1 MKNIV
6 AKFSSER
13 VYAFGLGLGV
23 LYGLLVALI
32 PLSGLAV
39 ERPDRPDHDAVRD
52 EVNEQICTEY
62 DLSRCDGGQEGGDGG
77 DSGDGGS
84 GGGGGDGGSGGGGGS
99 AQDAITFVL
108 RTPEG
113 VAYETSYTLP
123 SNETTVVR
131 STDGMHRIAVPAKS
145 ALASLVTIDE
155 LSRAFAITDLAYFP
169 SFSSFYLHCLEVRG
183 EGDLCGSWQ
192 YSVNGSYPSVGLDDQ
207 LLEGGDTFHLYFGA
221 MRMVEA
227 PETVTSG
234 SSFVAL
240 AKRYDVTTG
249 GYVPAGGLTIGIT
262 RSNPDDPWAPVVV
275 ATAQTDVDGK
285 ATFVAPAAGM
295 YELGIKED
303 GYYPSTPLTV
313 VAAGSTAGGTGGG
326 GGGTLLRG
334 GSADVFDVDAA
345 LRFLVTQQEANG
357 TFGAP
362 IYTDW
367 AAIAF
372 AAAGT
377 NTQEVREH
385 LKKETASVT
394 SLTDHERRA
403 MALMALGVDPYS
415 GTSIDH
421 VAAIRAEFKDGQ
433 FGDPK
438 RVNDD
443 LFALIVLERVGYR
456 VGDVQVDGAITS
468 VLKAQTADGAWDAS
482 ADLTAAAI
490 QALVPYRA
498 ASGVEGALLKAE
510 TYLRKVQKSDGG
522 FGDAFATA
530 WVLQAIDVLGDS
542 PKDWMVG
549 GNTPL
554 TYLARAQQT
563 DGGVLAAT
571 EATSTRVWV
580 TAYAI
585 PAALGMSWRE
595 VLHVFS
601 ARELA
606 LAEARSGARTS
617 STTNT
622 SDVTPSF
629 GPGSSSSTDAV
640 YTFESWS
647 SATTSASST
656 SESAVATKTDSPD
669 QAAAAAAAG
678 GLSDTLRL
686 LALGFLAVL
695 VGYAVFRF
703 RVAK

>member
-13 VYAFGLGLGV
+13 VYVFGLGLGV

-39 ERPDRPDHDAVRD
+39 ERPDRPDHDAVRE
-52 EVNEQICTEY
+52 EVNEQICADY
-62 DLSRCDGGQEGGDGG
+62 DLSRCGGEQEGGDGG
-77 DSGDGGS
+77 SGGDGGT
-84 GGGGGDGGSGGGGGS
+84 GGGGDGGSGGGGG
-99 AQDAITFVL
+99 ADQDAITFVL

-131 STDGMHRIAVPAKS
+131 STNGIHRITVPAKS
-145 ALASLVTIDE
+145 ALASLVAIDE
-155 LSRAFAITDLAYFP
+155 LSRAFAITDLVYFP
-169 SFSSFYLHCLEVRG
+169 SFDSFYLHCLEVRG
-183 EGDLCGSWQ
+183 KGDLCGSWQ

-207 LLEGGDTFHLYFGA
+207 VLAGGDTFHLYFGA
-221 MRMVEA
+221 MRLVEA

-240 AKRYDVTTG
+240 AKRYDVTEG

-275 ATAQTDVDGK
+275 ATAQTGADGK
-285 ATFVAPAAGM
+285 ATFVAPAAGK

-313 VAAGSTAGGTGGG
+313 VAAGATAGGTGGG
-326 GGGTLLRG
+326 GGGMLLRG
-334 GSADVFDVDAA
+334 SGGDVFDVDAA
-345 LRFLVTQQEANG
+345 LRFLTTQQETNG

-377 NTQEVREH
+377 NTQVVREY
-385 LKKETASVT
+385 LKKETDSVT

-443 LFALIVLERVGYR
+443 IFALIVLERVGYR
-456 VGDVQVDGAITS
+456 VGDAQVDGAIAS
-468 VLKAQTADGAWDAS
+468 VLRAQATDGAWDAS
-482 ADLTAAAI
+482 VDLTAAAI

-510 TYLRKVQKSDGG
+510 SYLRKAQKSDGG

-542 PKDWMVG
+542 PNDWAVG

-563 DGGVLAAT
+563 DGGVLTAT

-606 LAEARSGARTS
+606 MAEARNGARTS

-622 SDVTPSF
+622 SDIAPTF
-629 GPGSSSSTDAV
+629 SSGAASSTDAA
-640 YTFESWS
+640 YDLESWS

-656 SESAVATKTDSPD
+656 NESDVATKTDSPD
-669 QAAAAAAAG
+669 QTATAAAAG

-703 RVAK
+703 RLAK